1 MPILKA
7 GLLLDFVMLIDYLP
21 SFVTLTVIQM
31 LGVMS
36 PGPDFAVVMRNSLIY
51 TRKIG
56 VLTAIGV
63 ALGTLVHLSYILLGV
78 GGVITK
84 TAWLF
89 YLFKYCGAAYLMYI
103 GIKGLLVKKHT
114 QKTANNHKHK
124 QIISSFAALRTGF
137 FTNAVNPK
145 AMLFFLSLLSAFITP
160 SKPNVVIAVYGGIII
175 STTLIWFAC
184 VAVCFSNKK
193 LRSFFD
199 DYKHIVERVT
209 GGLLILLGVKILF
222 TNLGS

>member
-1 MPILKA
+1 
-7 GLLLDFVMLIDYLP
+7 
-21 SFVTLTVIQM
+21 M

-63 ALGTLVHLSYILLGV
+63 SLGILVHLAYILLGV
-78 GGVITK
+78 GVAITK
-84 TAWLF
+84 TPWLF

-103 GIKGLLVKKHT
+103 GIKGLLVKKHV
-114 QKTANNHKHK
+114 QKIADSNEHLRT
-124 QIISSFAALRTGF
+124 ISSFAALRTGF
-137 FTNAVNPK
+137 FTNAINPK

-160 SKPNVVIAVYGGIII
+160 SKPNLVIAIYGGIII
-175 STTLIWFAC
+175 STTLIWFTC
-184 VAVCFSNKK
+184 VAVCFSNQR

-199 DYKHIVERVT
+199 DHKHIVERVT
-209 GGLLILLGVKILF
+209 GGLLILLGIKILF